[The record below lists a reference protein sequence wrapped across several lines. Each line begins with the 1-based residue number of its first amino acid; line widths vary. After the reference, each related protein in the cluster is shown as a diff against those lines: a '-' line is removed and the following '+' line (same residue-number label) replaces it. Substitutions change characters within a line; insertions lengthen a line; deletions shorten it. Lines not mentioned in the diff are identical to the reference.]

1 MEILILT
8 LSIIILALN
17 LILIFR
23 YKDRGTKK
31 QLEQLQQQLSRLEK
45 NIQDEIRYSRE
56 SEIARSG
63 QNREELSRNLMDF
76 RTEHRDILKNLSDQ
90 NTQVIHSF
98 EKNFS
103 DHMELFQRLLKEKM
117 EELTTRQQNL
127 VQSTEKKLED
137 MRQTVDEKLQKT
149 LHERLGQSFELV
161 SKQLEHVQK
170 GLGEMQTLAHD
181 VGGLKRVLS
190 NVKMRGSIGEIQL
203 EMLLEQLLAPEQYTA
218 NVKTKRNSD
227 AIVEFAIKLPG
238 KEESKECIFL
248 PIDAKFPKDAYEQ
261 LLDAYESADPQRI
274 DTASKN
280 IEQTIKNM
288 AKDIHDKYLD
298 PPYTTDFGIM
308 FLPFESIYSEVVR
321 RASLL
326 EQLQRN
332 YQVIV
337 TGPTTFAAILN
348 SLQMGFRTLAIQKRS
363 SEVWRIL
370 GSVKN
375 EFDKFGGML
384 EKAQKSI
391 QTANNQLEE
400 VMGKRTRAIQRQLR
414 SVEAFPTDESQ
425 IRLTLD
431 NTDSPENE

>member
-137 MRQTVDEKLQKT
+137 MRQTV
-149 LHERLGQSFELV
+149 V
-161 SKQLEHVQK
+161 
-170 GLGEMQTLAHD
+170 
-181 VGGLKRVLS
+181 
-190 NVKMRGSIGEIQL
+190 
-203 EMLLEQLLAPEQYTA
+203 
-218 NVKTKRNSD
+218 
-227 AIVEFAIKLPG
+227 
-238 KEESKECIFL
+238 
-248 PIDAKFPKDAYEQ
+248 
-261 LLDAYESADPQRI
+261 
-274 DTASKN
+274 
-280 IEQTIKNM
+280 
-288 AKDIHDKYLD
+288 
-298 PPYTTDFGIM
+298 
-308 FLPFESIYSEVVR
+308 
-321 RASLL
+321 
-326 EQLQRN
+326 RN
-332 YQVIV
+332 YKKHY
-337 TGPTTFAAILN
+337 
-348 SLQMGFRTLAIQKRS
+348 MK
-363 SEVWRIL
+363 
-370 GSVKN
+370 
-375 EFDKFGGML
+375 D
-384 EKAQKSI
+384 
-391 QTANNQLEE
+391 
-400 VMGKRTRAIQRQLR
+400 
-414 SVEAFPTDESQ
+414 
-425 IRLTLD
+425 
-431 NTDSPENE
+431 